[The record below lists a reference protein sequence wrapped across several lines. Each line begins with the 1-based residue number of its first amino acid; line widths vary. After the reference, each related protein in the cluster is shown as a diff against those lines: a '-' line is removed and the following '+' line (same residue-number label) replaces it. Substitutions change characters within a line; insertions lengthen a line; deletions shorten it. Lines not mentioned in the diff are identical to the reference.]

1 MEELQNWQHPYFGSR
16 SVKSW
21 KVDGKYLEITDVRDI
36 NHGLYFVEIEDELG
50 GLVDI
55 YSNTDL
61 NKCINY
67 INKRFK

>member
-1 MEELQNWQHPYFGSR
+1 MKELQNWQHPFFGSR

-21 KVDGKYLEITDVRDI
+21 EVNGKYLEITDVRDI
-36 NHGLYFVEIEDELG
+36 FHDLYFVSIENGYG
-50 GLVDI
+50 GLDDI

>member
-1 MEELQNWQHPYFGSR
+1 MKELQNWQHPFFGSR

-21 KVDGKYLEITDVRDI
+21 EVNGKYLEITDVRDI
-36 NHGLYFVEIEDELG
+36 FHGLYFVSIENEYG
-50 GLVDI
+50 GLDDI